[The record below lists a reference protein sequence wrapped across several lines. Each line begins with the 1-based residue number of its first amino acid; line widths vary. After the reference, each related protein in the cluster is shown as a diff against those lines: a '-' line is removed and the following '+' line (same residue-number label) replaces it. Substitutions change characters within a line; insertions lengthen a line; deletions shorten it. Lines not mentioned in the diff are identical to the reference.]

1 VIFVGFVVATPTP
14 TSLRTLAGTDVT
26 WASTLLAA
34 AEAVGPD
41 FGPPSPGGD
50 LDDGQRRD
58 HGNHQHERQAHP
70 EQHPATAG
78 CRLPFL
84 RSRGQFRGQP
94 LPSG

>member
-26 WASTLLAA
+26 WATTLPVAT
-34 AEAVGPD
+34 EAVGPD
-41 FGPPSPGGD
+41 FELPAPVATLTMTSTATTATTSTSG
-50 LDDGQRRD
+50 R
-58 HGNHQHERQAHP
+58 P

-78 CRLPFL
+78 CGLPFL
-84 RSRGQFRGQP
+84 RGRGPFRGQP